1 MKRGYIV
8 ILLLL
13 FSMPI
18 ILAKEIKGYLTATDT
33 MPIEFANVVG
43 FANDTVV
50 NATVSDESGH
60 FRLNVKDNC
69 NRIHISCIGYADTII
84 SKIKPDLGIIIL
96 DRNSTTLQEVMV
108 KAPLITREADRF
120 ILNVSADPLSANKD
134 AQELLK
140 TAPGVWVTDESL
152 SIYGQGGTI
161 VYLGDRKVNLSGS
174 QLISY
179 LKSIQSSSISTIEII
194 PKAGAEYSADS
205 SGGIIKINLKRNRID
220 GFNGSAG
227 INVTAGEYKQWFNP
241 FLNLSLHSGKWT
253 INLNGNFNGSPGDK
267 YTSYE
272 KSQIEMGNQVLNG
285 VSQHKKKV
293 FQGNVSLGLFY
304 DATEKDK
311 LGLQFDYNPDRTDN
325 ISNALTERY
334 GDNLTGE
341 TFGNYNIKDRLRN
354 LNASFNWIHSMDDK
368 GSELKL
374 ISNYNYQNSSVKEN
388 DKMSWS
394 YLPTDSIYTTD
405 NINLY
410 NVFVTDFSINKVLN
424 SNWNINS
431 GAKYNLNHIN
441 NKSFH
446 RFFKDDIWNDNERF
460 DFDSSYDENILGI
473 YAVATGKIKRWK
485 IKFGLRGEYTLTKG
499 DVKSYN
505 RFDLFPNAN
514 IAFNISERGDYT
526 VALGYSRY
534 ISRPSFQALNPVIRQ
549 ISAYTYTVGNPDLI
563 PAFTN
568 SFSLDFVLAR
578 KFTIAAGY
586 SQTDNPIRQMF
597 ISFPEFPERLYLTW
611 DNLGKDRTLFFHG
624 DGSIKF
630 TKWCQLYTSVT
641 YVLTSQKIFEKDP
654 FETFGYLQLA
664 ANAIFFLP
672 KDFNLTINCFY
683 NTKMRIGN
691 ITVFPILNLNPT
703 FQKRIGRNLSLSL
716 SLENI
721 LQRKNKIKAESVGY
735 SRFTFSKSYI
745 AVKIGATYAFNS
757 GKSFRYQ
764 RIEKNVDNSRF
775 YKE

>member
-1 MKRGYIV
+1 MRSR
-8 ILLLL
+8 ILVLSFITLH
-13 FSMPI
+13 FWASN
-18 ILAKEIKGYLTATDT
+18 AKEIAGKVLDKDSI
-33 MPIEFANVVG
+33 PVEFANVVG
-43 FANDTVV
+43 FANDSVV
-50 NATVSDESGH
+50 DASASDETGH

-69 NRIHISCIGYADTII
+69 NRIRISCIGYADTII

-96 DRNSTTLQEVMV
+96 DRNSTTLQELVV

-134 AQELLK
+134 AHELLK

-161 VYLGDRKVNLSGS
+161 VYLGDRKIKLGGS

-220 GFNGSAG
+220 GLNGSAG

-272 KSQIEMGNQVLNG
+272 ESQIELGNQVFNG
-285 VSQHKKKV
+285 VSHHKKKSL
-293 FQGNVSLGLFY
+293 QGNVSLGLFY
-304 DATEKDK
+304 DASEKDK
-311 LGLQFDYNPDRTDN
+311 LGFQFDFNPDRTDN
-325 ISNALTERY
+325 ISNALTERH
-334 GDNLTGE
+334 GDNLTGK
-341 TFGNYNIKDRLRN
+341 TFGNYNIKDRFHN

-374 ISNYNYQNSSVKEN
+374 ISNYNHQNSSVKEN

-394 YLPTDSIYTTD
+394 YIPTDSIYTTD

-410 NVFVTDFSINKVLN
+410 NVFVTDLSINKVLS
-424 SNWNINS
+424 SNWNINT
-431 GAKYNLNHIN
+431 GVKYTLNYII
-441 NKSFH
+441 NKSLH
-446 RFFKDDIWNDNERF
+446 RFFKDDIWNVNEKF

-473 YAVATGKIKRWK
+473 YAVATGKIKRLK
-485 IKFGLRGEYTLTKG
+485 IKLGLRGEYTLTKG
-499 DVKSYN
+499 EVKSYN

-514 IAFNISERGDYT
+514 IVYNITDKGDYT
-526 VALGYSRY
+526 VAIGYSRY
-534 ISRPSFQALNPVIRQ
+534 IRRPSFQALNPVVRQ
-549 ISAYTYTVGNPDLI
+549 ISDYTYNVGNPDLI

-568 SFSLDFVLAR
+568 SFSLDFFLAG

-611 DNLGKDRTLFFHG
+611 DNLGKDRNLFIHG
-624 DGSIKF
+624 DGSIKL
-630 TKWCQLYTSVT
+630 TKWWQLYSSVT
-641 YVLTSQKIFEKDP
+641 YVLTSQKIFENDP
-654 FETFGYLQLA
+654 FKTYGYLQLA
-664 ANAIFFLP
+664 ANAIFFLQ
-672 KDFNLTINCFY
+672 KDFSFTINCFY

-703 FQKRIGRNLSLSL
+703 FQKRIGRNWSLSL
-716 SLENI
+716 SFENM
-721 LQRKNKIKAESVGY
+721 LQRRNRIKAESSGY
-735 SRFTFSKSYI
+735 SRFTFSKSYM
-745 AVKIGATYAFNS
+745 AVKIGVIYTFNS
-757 GKSFRYQ
+757 GKRFRSL
-764 RIEKNVDNSRF
+764 RIEKNMDNSRF
-775 YKE
+775 NKE